1 MKADDDDAIK
11 KRARM
16 VLHPPPPFHKI
27 PSAVKGAFL
36 SQSRNQED
44 QQTAAMISSK
54 KSMTKL
60 ERELERD
67 WSLSLTA
74 AFAFADSLTHGACGH
89 DPIELNITAWNTLIK
104 ACCYRGAFH
113 RALKILNET
122 LPQKGVDPDSISY
135 NTILAGLARVVSL

>member
-1 MKADDDDAIK
+1 MMTMLSKRGHGWYCIHLHRFIK
-11 KRARM
+11 FQVQSRG
-16 VLHPPPPFHKI
+16 HFY
-27 PSAVKGAFL
+27 
-36 SQSRNQED
+36 QSRNQED

-60 ERELERD
+60 ERELEHD